1 MTTIDNSQNLFQN
14 PLWRKQDLGKPIP
27 DSPHAISVSLPTW
40 DHVIGYEE
48 GDSAVLDAMQLGY
61 PRFVLHPAV
70 QELFK
75 QCTERFAKED
85 ETALAFPSK
94 RSAERCLAFIA
105 EQNQAEGYCVDYE
118 LNGIWSVVVPNAS
131 AETAQHYWQ
140 HSGEII
146 SSRMAESTL
155 KGLTISTESAYSKL
169 AIQTRISQLAG
180 VHASNVFLF
189 PSGMAALATI
199 QRVLHRMTP
208 DTKSVQLGFPYVDLM
223 KLQEKIGAGYH
234 FFPAN
239 NAGDSADFQDF
250 IEQTKVSGV
259 FTDLPG
265 NPLLGSSSLPNLSA
279 LLRPKNIPLI
289 VDDTVGSY
297 YNVDAMPYADIVM
310 SSLTKYFSGISDVMG
325 GALIVN
331 AKSPFFPHI
340 RRILQEEFEDL
351 LWGDDAMLMAE
362 RAFDFEVRMDQI
374 NRTAEDL
381 ADFLHTHPWVE
392 KVYYPKFNNRG
403 NYSSV
408 IREGG
413 GYGGLMS
420 ILLKN
425 PERSAP
431 LFYDHL
437 RISKGPSL
445 GTNYSLACP
454 YTLLAHYDELEWV
467 ESHGMSRYLI
477 RLSVG
482 MEDFHDLKA
491 RLNEAFGHAFD

>member
-1 MTTIDNSQNLFQN
+1 MTTTDKSLQLLSN
-14 PLWRKQDLGKPIP
+14 PLWREQDLGKPIP
-27 DSPHAISVSLPTW
+27 DSPHAISVALPTW
-40 DHVIGYEE
+40 KHVEGYEQ
-48 GDSAVLDAMQLGY
+48 GDPEILDAMQLGY
-61 PRFVLHPAV
+61 PRFVLHPSV
-70 QELFK
+70 QELFQ
-75 QCTERFAKED
+75 QCTERFAKEG
-85 ETALAFPSK
+85 ETALAFPSR
-94 RSAERCLAFIA
+94 RSAERCLSFIV
-105 EQNQAEGYCVDYE
+105 EQNKAEGYCVEYG
-118 LNGIWSVVVPNAS
+118 LNGIWSVVVPIDS
-131 AETAQHYWQ
+131 AETAQDYWQ
-140 HSGEII
+140 HSGEIV

-155 KGLTISTESAYSKL
+155 KGATLSTESSYSKL

-189 PSGMAALATI
+189 PSGMAALATV
-199 QRVLHRMTP
+199 QRVLQSMKP

-223 KLQEKIGAGYH
+223 KLQEKIGSGYH

-239 NAGDSADFQDF
+239 NAGDSNEFQSF
-250 IEQTKVSGV
+250 IETNDVSGV

-265 NPLLGSSSLPNLSA
+265 NPLLGSSSLPNLSTI
-279 LLRPKNIPLI
+279 LRSKNIPLI

-340 RRILQEEFEDL
+340 RRILQEEFEDI

-381 ADFLHTHPWVE
+381 ADYLHTHPWVE

-408 IREGG
+408 MREGG
-413 GYGGLMS
+413 GFGGLMS

-445 GTNYSLACP
+445 GTNYTLACP

-477 RLSVG
+477 RVSVG
-482 MEDFHDLKA
+482 MENFSDLKA
-491 RLNEAFGHAFD
+491 RFNEAFGHAFD